1 MEKLQQSHDVEIAWR
16 SFELRPK
23 NAPPPPPEY
32 LERVKAGRPRLYE
45 IARTQYDLELN
56 PGPFGFDSRP
66 ALIGAKFAEAQGRGE
81 AYHAG
86 VMHAYWQDA
95 RDISQI
101 DVLLEIATDAGLDA
115 EAFRAAQS
123 DPHSIAAVDADIEQA
138 RLYGIS
144 GVPAMV
150 FVNKY
155 LVSGA
160 QPYDVLSNAVEQIRA
175 EAE

>member
-1 MEKLQQSHDVEIAWR
+1 MEKLQQSHEVDIEWR

-32 LERVKAGRPRLYE
+32 LERVQAARPRLYE
-45 IARTQYDLELN
+45 IARTQYGLELN

-66 ALIGAKFAEAQGRGE
+66 ALLGAKYAEAQGHGP
-81 AYHAG
+81 AYHAA
-86 VMHAYWQDA
+86 VMRAYWQDA
-95 RDISQI
+95 RDISQP
-101 DVLLEIATDAGLDA
+101 DVLQELAADAGLAPDA
-115 EAFRAAQS
+115 FGAALTEPQYA
-123 DPHSIAAVDADIEQA
+123 AAVDADIEQA

-150 FVNKY
+150 FANKY

-160 QPYDVLSNAVEQIRA
+160 QPYEVLSGAVEQIQA
-175 EAE
+175 ETE